1 MPSAND
7 KQDIEIIP
15 PDEARRRD
23 RDADW
28 TYISFDATANP
39 FRGMPLHQRYLVG
52 AIWVAALV
60 AVALVVFLIV
70 ASAVL
75 ISSPSLI
82 AGGIITALSLS
93 FRRHFTRRQ

>member
-1 MPSAND
+1 MPSDND

-28 TYISFDATANP
+28 TYISFDASANP
-39 FRGMPLHQRYLVG
+39 FRDMPLHKRILVG
-52 AIWVAALV
+52 AIWLAALV

-70 ASAVL
+70 ASDVL
-75 ISSPSLI
+75 IWIPLLI
-82 AGGIITALSLS
+82 AGGIITALVLF